1 MKSVALIISFVCLP
15 VVAEPARFV
24 ERAPYAS
31 GAAVIEPAAGGEY
44 IYGEPVPDGRL
55 RTRPVLASAPQRQTW
70 TFFSAEE
77 EAALL
82 AYRDQTLAQQL
93 KRHVVAARQRHHR
106 ATGTLDW
113 PKVVVRASEIC
124 VPELAS
130 SDATDWRDH
139 LVCHAAGGMQ

>member
-1 MKSVALIISFVCLP
+1 MKSVALILSIACVQA
-15 VVAEPARFV
+15 VAAPARFT

-31 GAAVIEPAAGGEY
+31 GAAVIAPAAGGEY
-44 IYGEPVPDGRL
+44 VYGEAVADGRL

-93 KRHVVAARQRHHR
+93 KRQVVVARQRHHR

-130 SDATDWRDH
+130 SDAADWRDH
-139 LVCHAAGGMQ
+139 LVCHAGGGMP